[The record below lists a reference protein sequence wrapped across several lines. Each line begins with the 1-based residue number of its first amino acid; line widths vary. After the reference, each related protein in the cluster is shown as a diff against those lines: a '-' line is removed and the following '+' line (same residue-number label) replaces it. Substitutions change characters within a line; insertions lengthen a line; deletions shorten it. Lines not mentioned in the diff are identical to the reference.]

1 MLNLHQ
7 ISVDLQNEYTII
19 SKNSRDLINML
30 YHKINSPD
38 ENTKEVLEQWN
49 EEFKF
54 IYGNINEN
62 FSSNKKIKPSEL
74 ARIYRFN
81 DEEIKNIEI
90 TSLFLAIQTYLSL
103 LVRLITYKL
112 INSVKDNDLS
122 TYETKEFVSEVI
134 NGEYFKKCG
143 IDNYCY
149 QDWYCW
155 ILNSWDAGLEG
166 KIKSLINEIYKYDN
180 LTSMDEFI
188 ELHNNDYVKQI
199 YETIIPKQ
207 LRHAL
212 GEYYTP
218 DWLALYTINKAMEIS
233 QSELDK
239 TRFLDPTCGSG
250 TFLFKALQLIRKKGL
265 DSKSVID
272 KVIGFDINPLA
283 VLTSKTNYIISIID
297 LINEDTELHLPVYN
311 FDVINSPKE
320 NNESFVVDLNNNDLY
335 YIPLELIKNRKY
347 KGFMSELI
355 KSIDRGDK
363 ELFEEHVKGKL
374 NVESIDL
381 VNSLYEQ
388 LNKHNRF
395 VATVISNTIV
405 NRIEGYLNNK
415 VDIIIGNPPWV
426 NWEYLPQNYR
436 IKSQNLWKEY
446 GIFSV
451 TGRDLSFS
459 KEDISVLITYLVID
473 KYLKENGFLAFV
485 IRQGLFKS
493 AQNGVGFRK
502 FKVKEDGYGIQALRV
517 DDLSNIKPFENANNS
532 TAIMFIQ
539 KNHDTEY
546 PVPYYMWKKKK
557 TSKKASLGS
566 YAELPEILAQI
577 DIQAMVAMP
586 AVREDITSMWITA
599 KKEALDAVKC
609 VLGTNEY
616 KARTGIFTG
625 GANAVYWMQVN
636 QKLQND
642 NIIVSNITERAKRK
656 VDSVQCE
663 IEKNLVYPLV
673 QGSDLQKWSVNT
685 KSYILCPHTSET
697 KMKPIDKGIM
707 EKEYPLTFAY
717 LLKFKDELDER
728 KGFAGWEKEI
738 QKENFHAILR
748 VGEYTYSKYKVAW
761 RYIAT
766 EFITAVISECED
778 EYLGEKLLIPNE
790 KVMYISTDDDKE
802 AYYLCGIL
810 SSDPIAFAVKSYMN
824 PTSISAHVLEKL
836 NIANYDDKDR
846 RHVKISEICKKGHET
861 KNSIEKIE
869 LMNEL
874 NLTVSEIYNI
884 DKDEMKTINEALYS
898 DLGFK
903 PI

>member
-1 MLNLHQ
+1 MLNLHR
-7 ISVDLQNEYTII
+7 ISVDLQNEYTTI
-19 SKNSRDLINML
+19 SQNSRELINIF

-38 ENTKEVLEQWN
+38 EITNAVLIQWK

-54 IYGNINEN
+54 IYGDIDKN

-74 ARIYRFN
+74 ARIYGFN
-81 DEEIKNIEI
+81 DDLIENIDI
-90 TSLFLAIQTYLSL
+90 NSLFLAIQTYLSL
-103 LVRLITYKL
+103 LVRLISYKL
-112 INSVKDNDLS
+112 INSVKENDTKTLE
-122 TYETKEFVSEVI
+122 TEETKSFISKII
-134 NGEYFKKCG
+134 NGEYFNKHG

-155 ILNSWDAGLEG
+155 FLNNWDIGLEE
-166 KIKSLINEIYKYDN
+166 KVKSLVNEIYKYDN
-180 LTSMDEFI
+180 LKSMDEFV
-188 ELHNNDYVKQI
+188 ELHNNDYIKQI

-218 DWLALYTINKAMEIS
+218 DWLALYTINKALEFCRS
-233 QSELDK
+233 DLDK

-250 TFLFKALQLIRKKGL
+250 TFLFKAIQLIRKKGEDNNNL
-265 DSKSVID
+265 IE

-297 LINEDTELHLPVYN
+297 LIKEDTELHLPVYS

-320 NNESFVVDLNNNDLY
+320 TNEAIVVDLNNSDLY
-335 YIPLELIKNRKY
+335 YLPKELVENGRYKEFIRELIN
-347 KGFMSELI
+347 
-355 KSIDRGDK
+355 SINHGEK
-363 ELFEEHVKGKL
+363 QPFEEYVKNIL
-374 NVESIDL
+374 NIEGLDL
-381 VNSLYEQ
+381 VDSLYEQ
-388 LNKHNRF
+388 LNNHNKF
-395 VATVISNTIV
+395 VATVIANTLV
-405 NRIEGYLNNK
+405 NRINGYMSSK
-415 VDIIIGNPPWV
+415 VDVIIGNPPWV
-426 NWEYLPQNYR
+426 NWEYLPQEYR
-436 IKSQNLWKEY
+436 VKSQNLWKEY

-459 KEDISVLITYLVID
+459 KEDISVLISYLVID

-502 FKVKEDGYGIQALRV
+502 FKVKEDGYGIKALRV
-517 DDLSNIKPFENANNS
+517 DDLSNIKPFENASNS

-557 TSKKASLGS
+557 TTKKTSLGS

-586 AVREDITSMWITA
+586 AVKEDITSMWITA
-599 KKEALDAVKC
+599 KQEALDAVSC

-625 GANAVYWMQVN
+625 GANAVYWMQAN
-636 QKLQND
+636 QKLQNG
-642 NIIVSNITERAKRK
+642 NIIASNITERAKRK
-656 VDSVQCE
+656 VNSVQCE
-663 IEKNLVYPLV
+663 IEKDLIYPLV
-673 QGSDLQKWSVNT
+673 QGSDLQKWSVNK
-685 KSYILCPHTSET
+685 KSYILCPHTAET
-697 KMKPIDKGIM
+697 KMTPIDKSTM

-717 LLKFKDELDER
+717 LLNFKDELDER

-748 VGEYTYSKYKVAW
+748 VGEYTFSKYKVAW

-778 EYLGEKLLIPNE
+778 EFLGKKLLIPNE
-790 KVMYISTDDDKE
+790 KIMYISTDSEKE

-824 PTSISAHVLEKL
+824 PTSISAHVLGKL
-836 NIANYDDKDR
+836 NIANFDDKDQ
-846 RHVKISEICKKGHET
+846 RHLAISELCKKGHET
-861 KNSIEKIE
+861 KNAIEKRE
-869 LMNEL
+869 LMNQI
-874 NLTVSEIYNI
+874 NLVIAQIYNI
-884 DKDEMKTINEALYS
+884 DEVEMKTINEALK
-898 DLGFK
+898 L
-903 PI
+903 